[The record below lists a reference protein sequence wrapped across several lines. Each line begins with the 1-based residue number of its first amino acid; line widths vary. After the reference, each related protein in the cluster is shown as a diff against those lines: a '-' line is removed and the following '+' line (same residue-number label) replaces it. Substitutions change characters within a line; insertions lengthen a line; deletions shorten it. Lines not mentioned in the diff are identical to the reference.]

1 MPGCIKPVHK
11 GVGCT
16 DHCGKPILA
25 AQPQPPPTTPTP
37 STSSTSG
44 GGSGASGSGGGNSK
58 CVKSIFGG
66 ASSGGGS
73 SGGGSSKIAK
83 STFGGAGGSNGGSS
97 KIAKSTFDGGGGG
110 GGGSSKITKSTFG
123 GGGGGGGSG
132 SGSAGKGKGKK
143 RASYFLDDSDD
154 EDDDSMGSI
163 GSAGINI
170 RATAAAAKRPHGKSR
185 RVSVPPAADEDSDD
199 DVIIISPPTTPIISR
214 SSSGGSGGGGGGGGG
229 SGGGGD
235 EGGNTASRAAV
246 WECEVDGEWVPY
258 GADITAQRE
267 KACRDRE
274 RSVPYERKG
283 TRYVINLI
291 IMCQALDS
299 PDSQHGLLVRR
310 LESSNV
316 EVEALL
322 RTIRERML
330 ESEADTARREQQQ
343 RELAVAIA
351 QARAEAQRERQGGA
365 AELVWRAPQ
374 QTITVGAVQGTRRSV
389 TRADIKDSR
398 VTRDIEQFHAASGH
412 FWELM
417 NRPGA
422 AKNMAHLGLGNVM
435 LITVTRVD
443 VYESAATRE
452 AYDKMRAQLADD
464 RRDTQAVPVSGAPR
478 QAFVSLTIIIR
489 WFVCFFSL
497 SWSVNF

>member
-1 MPGCIKPVHK
+1 MVK
-11 GVGCT
+11 
-16 DHCGKPILA
+16 
-25 AQPQPPPTTPTP
+25 
-37 STSSTSG
+37 
-44 GGSGASGSGGGNSK
+44 GGN
-58 CVKSIFGG
+58 
-66 ASSGGGS
+66 A
-73 SGGGSSKIAK
+73 
-83 STFGGAGGSNGGSS
+83 
-97 KIAKSTFDGGGGG
+97 
-110 GGGSSKITKSTFG
+110 
-123 GGGGGGGSG
+123 
-132 SGSAGKGKGKK
+132 
-143 RASYFLDDSDD
+143 
-154 EDDDSMGSI
+154 
-163 GSAGINI
+163 
-170 RATAAAAKRPHGKSR
+170 
-185 RVSVPPAADEDSDD
+185 
-199 DVIIISPPTTPIISR
+199 
-214 SSSGGSGGGGGGGGG
+214 
-229 SGGGGD
+229 
-235 EGGNTASRAAV
+235 ASRAAV

-258 GADITAQRE
+258 GADITAQLE
-267 KACRDRE
+267 KACRDGE

-291 IMCQALDS
+291 IMHQALDS

-351 QARAEAQRERQGGA
+351 QARAEAQRERQSGA

-417 NRPGA
+417 NCPGA
-422 AKNMAHLGLGNVM
+422 AKNLAHLGLGNVM
-435 LITVTRVD
+435 PTTVTRVD

-464 RRDTQAVPVSGAPR
+464 RRDTQETWVFHGSDRKNVKKICVGGFKVGGDGIAVKNGAIYGNGVYTAIGPSAPLSYATSHGAHSKGCVILARAMKGRHTRQSNWLNSPDAGDSWGTADANGTKPAGTEDWVVFRATAQLLPVYVVH
-478 QAFVSLTIIIR
+478 FE
-489 WFVCFFSL
+489 
-497 SWSVNF
+497 